1 MSTTT
6 TSYASKLQH
15 RITELEKRH
24 EQLHDEVEKLQSDPE
39 ENYYNAQQIM
49 SYSST
54 AAFVWNLKCEVE
66 KCLHLYEVEHPT
78 FANNIERDCS
88 YVATCVKSCVNEA
101 QIDTCCKMIEGLNI
115 IHPASVQLSSWQD
128 SLWLEVHKKRRDFA
142 PIGTL

>member
-1 MSTTT
+1 MGTT

-24 EQLHDEVEKLQSDPE
+24 GELLLEKEELDHADPTPILHNLRSLSFS
-39 ENYYNAQQIM
+39 A
-49 SYSST
+49 T
-54 AAFVWNLKCEVE
+54 ASNVWDLKCEVE